1 MTTSCRI
8 CRSCNR
14 SSITLYNWSYS
25 SSSITIKSN
34 FILLWCIE
42 SSIIRLNGLKGISY
56 HFSIFLNLMI
66 RLNWF
71 ILIYPRWH
79 YCMIKI
85 RSNRTCCCTS
95 SCRFKYF
102 CSENSIILC
111 PKYFGLFVS
120 SRSHIYK
127 QKLLS
132 SHLLDFKK
140 TCSISKF

>member
-66 RLNWF
+66 SLNWF

-85 RSNRTCCCTS
+85 RSNRTCCCAR

-102 CSENSIILC
+102 CSKNSIILC
-111 PKYFGLFVS
+111 SKYFCLIFS
-120 SRSHIYK
+120 SCSHIHK
-127 QKLLS
+127 QELLS
-132 SHLLDFKK
+132 FYFLNFYNTTHR
-140 TCSISKF
+140 I